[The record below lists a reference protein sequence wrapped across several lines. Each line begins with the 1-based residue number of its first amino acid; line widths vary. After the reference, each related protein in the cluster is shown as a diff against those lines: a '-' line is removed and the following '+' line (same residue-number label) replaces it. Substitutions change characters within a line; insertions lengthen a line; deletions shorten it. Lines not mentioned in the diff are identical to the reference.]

1 MRDRLRFLLLLIVAA
16 IVSTLLHEL
25 GHCVFYW
32 AQGVPAAMSV
42 TKEYPLTDITASQY
56 AIGSAG
62 GPLFSIAAVVLA
74 VSLYRRRREAGPLK
88 GFLSA
93 LILTGAFYFILRSL
107 IALLKGRGGELDS
120 AASLLGLD
128 YRAAIVVFVAVIAVS
143 FYLWIR
149 AGGPRFSLKHAGYFV
164 VLLIGYVIFVV
175 ALQSIDQSLFWAK
188 FPSVEIGDGRVYNA
202 HPS

>member
-1 MRDRLRFLLLLIVAA
+1 LLIVAA

-32 AQGVPAAMSV
+32 AQGIPAAMSL
-42 TKEYPLTDITASQY
+42 TKEYPLMDITAGQY

-62 GPLFSIAAVVLA
+62 GPLFSIAVVVLA
-74 VSLYRRRREAGPLK
+74 VWLYRRRREAGPLK
-88 GFLSA
+88 DFLSA
-93 LILTGAFYFILRSL
+93 LILTGVFYFVLRSL
-107 IALLKGRGGELDS
+107 IALLKGRGGELES
-120 AASLLGLD
+120 AASLLSLD
-128 YRAAIVVFVAVIAVS
+128 YRAAIVVFLAVVVVS
-143 FYLWIR
+143 LYLWIR

-175 ALQSIDQSLFWAK
+175 ALESLDQSLFWAK

>member
-16 IVSTLLHEL
+16 VVSTLLHEL

-32 AQGVPAAMSV
+32 VQGIPAAMSL

-62 GPLFSIAAVVLA
+62 GPIFSIAVVLLA
-74 VSLYRRRREAGPLK
+74 VSLYRKPRATGALK
-88 GFLSA
+88 DFLSA
-93 LILTGAFYFILRSL
+93 LILTGVFYFVLRSL
-107 IALLKGRGGELDS
+107 IALLKGRGGELES

-128 YRAAIVVFVAVIAVS
+128 YRAAIVVFVAMTVMS
-143 FYLWIR
+143 LYLWIR
-149 AGGPRFSLKHAGYFV
+149 AGGPRFNLKHAGYFV
-164 VLLIGYVIFVV
+164 VLLIGYVIFVI
-175 ALQSIDQSLFWAK
+175 ALESVDQSLFWGR
-188 FPSVEIGDGRVYNA
+188 FPSVEIGDGRVYNP